1 MPSLNAPSPAI
12 LAKKMAWGIS
22 ILRLSPLDSLENHRC
37 DWNKIVSRA
46 IAEVHE
52 QLQLVSET
60 AANVAALFGYQ
71 D

>member
-1 MPSLNAPSPAI
+1 
-12 LAKKMAWGIS
+12 MAWGIP